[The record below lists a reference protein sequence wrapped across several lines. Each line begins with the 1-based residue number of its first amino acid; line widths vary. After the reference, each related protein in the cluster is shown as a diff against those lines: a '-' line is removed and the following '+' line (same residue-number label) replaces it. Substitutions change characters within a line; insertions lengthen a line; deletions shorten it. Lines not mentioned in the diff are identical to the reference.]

1 MKERLY
7 LIHSNRGDNG
17 CPACGQYIVWRKVG
31 EKQYVPCD
39 KKPVMCIRSP
49 GSRFRV
55 VKQGEILTDVE
66 IVKKG
71 RIGNSVRSNWF
82 YALEPHV
89 FTCPCIPHQGM
100 DVSKKECERC

>member
-1 MKERLY
+1 MKERSY
-7 LIHSNRGDNG
+7 LTHSVRGDNG

-39 KKPVMCIRSP
+39 KKPVMCIHSP
-49 GSRFRV
+49 NSHFRV
-55 VKQGEILTDVE
+55 VKKGELLSDVE

-71 RIGNSVRSNWF
+71 QIRNPIGTNWF

-89 FTCPCIPHQGM
+89 FTCPCVPHRRMG
-100 DVSKKECERC
+100 VSNKECKRC